1 MVQTLNIDLNNMNKT
16 WTSGAIELLGH
27 AGGHVKLDTAFDKR
41 IAFISI
47 DNAVEITVKNYLSL
61 PKQFFGTER
70 PSRKELDECNNGFT
84 SYLSLLFKYA
94 DKKLIGIDPGD
105 IEHYHRIRNTLYHDG
120 TGLAV
125 DQEYLNAYFTLAKL
139 LLKRLFNIDFQEEQ
153 EDASL
158 ERLILNWNHI
168 EEYLAEI
175 LETGLVHTGT
185 YKWEDAISKGLLT
198 MDLVKNITD
207 LRQLRNK
214 IVHSKSI
221 DNSELLHTFK
231 KSKFVLQEL
240 KKQVDANREIINS
253 RNFFFEPAIS
263 EVKGKLTLNSFY
275 GPPNYGETPDQDR
288 IENVWILNL
297 EKPINVHQEKPNL
310 EEGDFNST
318 QYDID
323 RIQLV
328 TAKHKVDINKFKD
341 KVISVKGT
349 FWGAHTGH
357 HFTPV
362 LMDVIDIKE

>member
-1 MVQTLNIDLNNMNKT
+1 MNNT
-16 WTSGAIELLGH
+16 WTSGAIELLRH

-47 DNAVEITVKNYLSL
+47 DNAVEITVKTYLLL
-61 PKQFFGTER
+61 PKQFFGTNR

-94 DKKLIGIDPGD
+94 DEKLIGIDPGD

-125 DQEYLNAYFTLAKL
+125 DQEYLKAYFILAKL
-139 LLKRLFNIDFQEEQ
+139 LLKRLFNIDFQENQ

-185 YKWEDAISKGLLT
+185 YKWEDAISKSLLT
-198 MDLVKNITD
+198 MDLVSNITE
-207 LRQLRNK
+207 LRFLRNK
-214 IVHSKSI
+214 IVHSKFI
-221 DNSELLHTFK
+221 DNIELLQTFN
-231 KSKFVLQEL
+231 KSKFVLQEV
-240 KKQVDANREIINS
+240 KKQLAANREIINS
-253 RNFFFEPAIS
+253 RNYFFEPVVS
-263 EVKGKLTLNSFY
+263 EIKGKLTLNSFY
-275 GPPNYGETPDQDR
+275 GLPSYGETPDKDA

-297 EKPINVHQEKPNL
+297 EKSINIHQEKPKL
-310 EEGDFNST
+310 EEDDFNST

-323 RIQLV
+323 RIQLA
-328 TAKHKVDINKFKD
+328 TAKHEVDLNKYQD
-341 KVISVKGT
+341 KHVIVNGT
-349 FWGAHTGH
+349 IWGTHTGH
-357 HFTPV
+357 HFTTV
-362 LMDVIDIKE
+362 LMDVISVRQ